1 MGGGL
6 CVLLGVSDR
15 ETDAS
20 VVGLPLDMGGDC
32 DGALCRRDGAAIDLI
47 IWLQSYI
54 VCIVRIVLI
63 AVTVIGERGNLGQ
76 GTERKQIHTTKRSG
90 G

>member
-32 DGALCRRDGAAIDLI
+32 VGALYRRDGAAVGMVICYRD
-47 IWLQSYI
+47 
-54 VCIVRIVLI
+54 VL
-63 AVTVIGERGNLGQ
+63 
-76 GTERKQIHTTKRSG
+76 
-90 G
+90 

>member
-32 DGALCRRDGAAIDLI
+32 DGALYRRDGAAVDVI
-47 IWLQSYI
+47 ICCRYV

-76 GTERKQIHTTKRSG
+76 GTERKQIHPTTIRSG

>member
-20 VVGLPLDMGGDC
+20 VVGLPLDMGGGC
-32 DGALCRRDGAAIDLI
+32 VGAL
-47 IWLQSYI
+47 
-54 VCIVRIVLI
+54 
-63 AVTVIGERGNLGQ
+63 
-76 GTERKQIHTTKRSG
+76 
-90 G
+90 